1 VTTSNQDDQA
11 DRKATFENDR
21 RVREQGSTLHDH
33 ARASIDDE
41 AGGRFAK
48 VSPSTVIGSTPLP
61 RYPQLP
67 SGPWSGEDLVGT
79 EPPLGFRVDDMVPL
93 ERAPVPPVAA
103 SEATGPTA
111 DAPVPSPCGDAPVG
125 PLPPTPPMGTAANP
139 EPPSR
144 TPSDRDQTTRRR

>member
-1 VTTSNQDDQA
+1 M
-11 DRKATFENDR
+11 NDR
-21 RVREQGSTLHDH
+21 RVRQQAEASTYFQH
-33 ARASIDDE
+33 AHHPDI
-41 AGGRFAK
+41 GGRFALEGTPQI
-48 VSPSTVIGSTPLP
+48 VGSTPTP

-93 ERAPVPPVAA
+93 EHTSVPPVAA

-125 PLPPTPPMGTAANP
+125 PLSFTDEGGTDAA
-139 EPPSR
+139 
-144 TPSDRDQTTRRR
+144 